1 MASKNLTTKITI
13 QNLAAQLRTTFAKKA
28 DLPTKVSQLTN
39 DSNYQTGDQVTAAI
53 NAQIASVYKPGG
65 SFAFESLPALV
76 AANEG
81 FVYNITNAFTTTED
95 FLEGAGKKY
104 KAGADVGIVNAG
116 TAESPVYKYNV
127 FANFV
132 DLSEYMQKI
141 TGGTPDALVKQDTS
155 GQVVDTGIAVDDVVM
170 KVTNG
175 TTGNLVSLT
184 DKGKIQDSG
193 KKVADFVERVFVEDK
208 EDEVLHESDI
218 SDYTPEEI
226 AALLADESTGE

>member
-1 MASKNLTTKITI
+1 MSKNLTTKLTI
-13 QNLAAQLRTTFAKKA
+13 QNLAAQLRATFAKKA

-53 NAQIASVYKPGG
+53 NAKIASVYKPGG
-65 SFAFESLPALV
+65 SVAFESLPALV

-81 FVYNITNAFTTTED
+81 FVYNITENFTTTDD
-95 FLEGAGKKY
+95 FIEGAGKKY

-132 DLSEYMQKI
+132 DLSAYMEKI
-141 TGGTPDALVKQDTS
+141 TGGTPDALVKQNAS
-155 GQVVDTGIAVDDVVM
+155 GQVVDTGIAADDVVT

-193 KKVADFVERVFVEDK
+193 KKAADFVERVFVDEK

-226 AALLADESTGE
+226 AALLADGE